1 MLMQFPVPYRDEL
14 LSSILARFIQ
24 RQGINADK
32 QALELLFGSRNIVPS
47 SLFQGHIQ
55 KLLANVGHIWKAT
68 PEQIIEKYTLLN
80 VYKPFMGNSRYV
92 AQKNELISSDKNHS
106 LISIG
111 VNASKLTWPLS
122 FQYCPVC
129 VKQDLTALGETYWR
143 RYFQLPGMSCCPMHL
158 CQLVDSDIT
167 FHASQRHAFVPADN
181 RHYETSSKFGIVA
194 SDSHQ
199 TILSEQIYQL
209 FNKGYSNHSTYQW
222 SHYYQ
227 NLARSLN
234 LMTGKQVDHEQISAL
249 VRGAWGDCWLHR
261 NGLSLEIDNN
271 WLLAIFRKHR
281 RPFTYLHHLV
291 VMIALLGDSIS
302 IEAECSK
309 VSSLPNEP
317 SRRNHYSN
325 SEYDERKGE
334 YRSIW
339 LKLVNQFK
347 TLKEIRATKEGARVY
362 SWLYRFDRK
371 WQKMHMLTRLSQE
384 RVDNRVDWVKRDR
397 ELVRLLLNVEKI
409 AYSELTLPR
418 KSRAWFVKQVAA
430 TNVIPDNLNKL
441 PLCEC
446 FLSRYPESVEE
457 YQLRRLLAIVV
468 NKLNNGQAIPKRYE
482 LERSAGLSKERIRKP
497 AAEVLRVDI
506 PRIARKARLTRGY
519 KINSNSR
526 YSASS

>member
-1 MLMQFPVPYRDEL
+1 
-14 LSSILARFIQ
+14 
-24 RQGINADK
+24 
-32 QALELLFGSRNIVPS
+32 
-47 SLFQGHIQ
+47 
-55 KLLANVGHIWKAT
+55 
-68 PEQIIEKYTLLN
+68 
-80 VYKPFMGNSRYV
+80 
-92 AQKNELISSDKNHS
+92 
-106 LISIG
+106 
-111 VNASKLTWPLS
+111 
-122 FQYCPVC
+122 
-129 VKQDLTALGETYWR
+129 
-143 RYFQLPGMSCCPMHL
+143 
-158 CQLVDSDIT
+158 
-167 FHASQRHAFVPADN
+167 
-181 RHYETSSKFGIVA
+181 
-194 SDSHQ
+194 
-199 TILSEQIYQL
+199 
-209 FNKGYSNHSTYQW
+209 
-222 SHYYQ
+222 
-227 NLARSLN
+227 
-234 LMTGKQVDHEQISAL
+234 MTGKQVDHEQISAL